1 MIKFLKISGAAVA
14 LAVVVVLALAAGKP
28 NEFRVERRAVIKAA
42 PAKIFPWLEDPR
54 KTVEWSPWEKK
65 DPNMKKTFSGAPKG
79 VGAVYEWDGNKDIG
93 AGRLEIVEAETPRK
107 VVMDLHFLRPMEG
120 RNVAMYEVTPVS
132 GGSEVTWSIK
142 GPMPF
147 LSKIMCVFMDMD
159 KMIGTEF
166 EKGLADLKA
175 LAEKP

>member
-1 MIKFLKISGAAVA
+1 
-14 LAVVVVLALAAGKP
+14 
-28 NEFRVERRAVIKAA
+28 
-42 PAKIFPWLEDPR
+42 
-54 KTVEWSPWEKK
+54 
-65 DPNMKKTFSGAPKG
+65 MKKTSSGAPKG
-79 VGAVYEWDGNKDIG
+79 AGAVYEWDGNKDIG
-93 AGRLEIVEAETPRK
+93 AGRLEIVEAEAPRK

-120 RNVAMYEVTPVS
+120 RNVAMYEVAPVS

-166 EKGLADLKA
+166 EKGLSDLKA